1 MKKIVDYI
9 SSKEFNDS
17 NLKKINKQG
26 QIVKFQSDS
35 NNHNI
40 PVAVLK
46 TGETMN
52 INFIY
57 QKLAIGDSIIKK
69 KGTTYMTVV
78 RKDSTFI
85 LNMSQPE
92 NSRE

>member
-1 MKKIVDYI
+1 MKKIVDYV

-17 NLKKINKQG
+17 NLKKISKQG
-26 QIVKFQSDS
+26 RIVKFQSDS
-35 NNHNI
+35 DNHHV

-46 TGETMN
+46 SGETMN
-52 INFIY
+52 INFVY

-85 LNMSQPE
+85 LDLSQHG
-92 NSRE
+92 NSKE

>member
-1 MKKIVDYI
+1 MKKNIITALVFIAIIFIMKKIVDYI

-26 QIVKFQSDS
+26 QIVKFQIDS

-57 QKLAIGDSIIKK
+57 QKLAI
-69 KGTTYMTVV
+69 
-78 RKDSTFI
+78 
-85 LNMSQPE
+85 
-92 NSRE
+92 